1 MSQFTSEL
9 NELVANIEGLSFN
22 VSNINNMFVT
32 TNLFTPLLS
41 AEVSGKSKIDLDRRE
56 RVFHTDNPVFIRRVE
71 FVGEAYKNI
80 EFRVYTSEGN
90 MKNIVVEV
98 NSKGGFVFV
107 NEFCVRFSILSK
119 GGAKPKLSSLS
130 VFGFEFTKPQKMRLA
145 LAEFVTVNAQLN
157 SFLIAAKKTVAE
169 LDSKYEELVAEVDDY
184 NRSIEDLGR
193 DLNQLKGQAEKEK
206 KTLSSVHVNIN
217 TAKNNLFTINSAIE
231 AKENNLQQLTREAKN
246 LNENVADLN
255 QQLSGLVNDR
265 SLISDEFSDFIKEG
279 KGQAAVYLWLM
290 LVPAIVI
297 GIGVLVIYNGASSFL
312 STHYDTTGDVAA
324 AFILRIPFATVV
336 GGAIYYSW
344 KIAHAF
350 MSKIFSIQEE
360 RLTLAKLLVL
370 AKNTVFS
377 TAEDLGVD
385 PVEKFHVRTRLK
397 IEMLKS
403 HLANN
408 LGAKINMPELELPAK
423 TEPVPPPTPTTTPA
437 DEVYGS

>member
-22 VSNINNMFVT
+22 VASINSMFT
-32 TNLFTPLLS
+32 TTTLFTPLLS
-41 AEVSGKSKIDLDRRE
+41 AETPGKSKIDLDKRE
-56 RVFHTDNPVFIRRVE
+56 RIFHTASPVFIRRVE
-71 FVGEAYKNI
+71 FFGEAYRNI
-80 EFRVYTSEGN
+80 EFRVYTSEGHIKT
-90 MKNIVVEV
+90 MAMEV
-98 NSKGGFVFV
+98 NSKGGVVFV
-107 NEFCVRFSILSK
+107 NEFCVKFSILSK
-119 GGAKPKLSSLS
+119 GGAKPKLSSLC

-145 LAEFVTVNAQLN
+145 LSEFVTVNAQLN
-157 SFLIAAKKTVAE
+157 TFLMAAKKTVAE
-169 LDSKYEELVAEVDDY
+169 LDAKYDDLVVEVDDY
-184 NRSIEDLGR
+184 NQSIGELGV
-193 DLNQLKGQAEKEK
+193 DLNELKSLTEKEK
-206 KTLSSVHVNIN
+206 KALSSIEVSIN

-246 LNENVADLN
+246 LNDSVADLN

-279 KGQAAVYLWLM
+279 KGQATVYLWLM
-290 LVPAIVI
+290 LVPAVVI

-312 STHYDTTGDVAA
+312 SAHYETTGDVAA
-324 AFILRIPFATVV
+324 AFLLRIPFATVV

-423 TEPVPPPTPTTTPA
+423 PEPEPVPEPTPA
-437 DEVYGS
+437 DEIYSRS